1 MSLRVS
7 RNDQRSHRN
16 THIENENRSSHGL
29 RTVARVG
36 FFASLFA
43 FTCWLS
49 LYPISAEAKAKAGQS
64 FPALKVAPFPGKAP
78 LNAKSL
84 QGKVVIYD
92 FWAAW
97 CEPCKVELPA
107 LEKLYQKYKGQGLV
121 VVGVN
126 VDDDANDGKAFLQD
140 HPVSFPVVYDKNKG
154 MVEGLG
160 VETMPTSFIVDR
172 SGKIHRVHAGFKSG
186 DEKKLEKE
194 IVELLK

>member
-1 MSLRVS
+1 MSLQADPKNS
-7 RNDQRSHRN
+7 TQQNSTNATSHRS
-16 THIENENRSSHGL
+16 TL
-29 RTVARVG
+29 RTAARAG
-36 FFASLFA
+36 LFASLFA

-49 LYPISAEAKAKAGQS
+49 LWPLPAEAKAKAGQS

-78 LNAKSL
+78 LNAKAL

-107 LEKLYQKYKGQGLV
+107 LEKLYQKYKGKGLV

-140 HPVSFPVVYDKNKG
+140 HPVSFPVVYDKNKS

-172 SGKIHRVHAGFKSG
+172 TGKIHRVHAGFKSG

-194 IVELLK
+194 IIELLK